1 MKALNKVS
9 LIGNIGSQPEM
20 KALPSGANVINF
32 SLATNEPYK
41 DKQGEWVEQTEWHRC
56 VGFDKV
62 ADILGKYTNKGS
74 KVYLEGKLRTRS
86 WEENGVKKYS
96 TEIVVK
102 DFILLDPKSEST
114 QQSSGPIAGS
124 APNAPAPAI
133 DDEIP
138 F

>member
-1 MKALNKVS
+1 MKSLNKVS
-9 LIGNIGSQPEM
+9 LIGNIGSQPEI
-20 KALPSGANVINF
+20 KALPSGVNVINF
-32 SLATNEPYK
+32 SLATNESYK
-41 DKQGEWVEQTEWHRC
+41 DKQGEWVDQTEWHRC

-62 ADILGKYTNKGS
+62 ADILAKYTDKGS
-74 KVYLEGKLRTRS
+74 KVFLEGKLRTRS

-102 DFILLDPKSEST
+102 DFVLLDPKSDST
-114 QQSSGPIAGS
+114 QQSSGMMASS
-124 APNAPAPAI
+124 APQPAPAI